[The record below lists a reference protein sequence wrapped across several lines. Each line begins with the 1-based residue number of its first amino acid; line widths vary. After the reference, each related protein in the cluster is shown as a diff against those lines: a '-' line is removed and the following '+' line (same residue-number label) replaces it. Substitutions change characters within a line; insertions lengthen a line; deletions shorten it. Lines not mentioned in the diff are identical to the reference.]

1 MSVED
6 PFAVMAR
13 HLSRRSE
20 PGGRRV
26 SSFAALGDSFT
37 AGKGCAPG
45 ESWADRLAASLRAR
59 EPGLTYRNLA
69 EDGATSEAVLGQV
82 GPALQLEPD
91 LVTVIC
97 GANDVLKT
105 VRPDV
110 ERYSRTLE
118 WILDRLRE
126 GIPGVAILTATSPE
140 SWRFMELGP
149 RTRARVTDGIRR
161 VNEATRAISARRGVP
176 CLDVVG
182 HPGLDDA
189 QNFSADGL
197 HPSPAGHER
206 AARELALTLR
216 NELGIG
222 IEVPPTPLRRRRSR
236 VRRGNDIDAD
246 RR

>member
-1 MSVED
+1 MSVEE

-13 HLSRRSE
+13 HLPKRRRGE
-20 PGGRRV
+20 GRTV
-26 SSFAALGDSFT
+26 SSFVALGDSFT

-45 ESWADRLAASLRAR
+45 ESWADRLATSLRTR
-59 EPGLTYRNLA
+59 DPSLTYRNLA
-69 EDGATSEAVLGQV
+69 EDGATSGAVLGQV
-82 GPALQLEPD
+82 GSALQLEPD

-97 GANDVLKT
+97 GANDVLRT

-118 WILDRLRE
+118 RILDRLRE
-126 GIPGVAILTATSPE
+126 GVPGLAILTATSPE
-140 SWRFMELGP
+140 SWRFMELRP

-182 HPGLDDA
+182 HPGLNDA
-189 QNFSADGL
+189 RNFSADGL

-206 AARELALTLR
+206 AARELARTIHE
-216 NELGIG
+216 ELGIE
-222 IEVPPTPLRRRRSR
+222 I
-236 VRRGNDIDAD
+236 
-246 RR
+246 